1 MESLYFIGYFS
12 AFVFSFRFLIQWII
26 SEKENKS
33 VVPISFWWLSLLGNV
48 SLMLH
53 SLIQWQYPVAL
64 IQSLNG
70 VISAR
75 NINLSS
81 KKPLRIGWVYF
92 SLLFAAV
99 SVTLYFLFF
108 ASEWSRIPTHAFQT
122 DINKSVPLPL
132 HIIGALGVFLFNIR
146 FIVQWWQSERL
157 KRSTLSPAFWYLS
170 IFGGVLSLIYFV
182 LISDMVNLIGPLFG
196 LVPYVR
202 NLMLLKRAT
211 A

>member
-26 SEKENKS
+26 SERAHKS
-33 VVPISFWWLSLLGNV
+33 VVPVSFWWLSLLGNI

-64 IQSLNG
+64 IQSING

-75 NINLSS
+75 NINLNSS
-81 KKPLRIGWVYF
+81 MPLNIRWVYL
-92 SLLFAAV
+92 SLMFAA
-99 SVTLYFLFF
+99 SAITLYFSFF

-122 DINKSVPLPL
+122 DLNKSVPLTF
-132 HIIGALGVFLFNIR
+132 HIIGAVGVFLFNIR
-146 FIVQWWQSERL
+146 FIVQWWQSEKL
-157 KRSTLSPAFWYLS
+157 KRSTLSPTFWYLS
-170 IFGGVLSLIYFV
+170 IFGGILSLIYFI
-182 LISDMVNLIGPLFG
+182 LIADMVNLIGPLFG
-196 LVPYVR
+196 LIPYVR
-202 NLMLLKRAT
+202 NLVLLKRTT